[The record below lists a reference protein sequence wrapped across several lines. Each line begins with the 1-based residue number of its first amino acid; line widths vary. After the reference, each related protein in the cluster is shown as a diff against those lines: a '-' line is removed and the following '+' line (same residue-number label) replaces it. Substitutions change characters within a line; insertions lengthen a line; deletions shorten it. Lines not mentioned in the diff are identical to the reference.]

1 MRGGTLA
8 DDKAEIYQPMNDIAH
23 ERHLGVPHIVKH
35 TLTTRKKKY
44 PRKQPTQK
52 PAAAY
57 TAHVE
62 LSQLLSPDNY
72 RQQLQLLEAHRSAS
86 DTPKPPTSFQR
97 LVEDFKMDNPY
108 FMNRKYKPLPET
120 MAFFSLSQLDPG
132 DFFLTKRSKVNG
144 SITQPLHAILER
156 TIEKQPGRTDLETN
170 YEKVMEM
177 LLSQQPVVKEE
188 KAEPPPTPPQPTPR
202 PDFLPSYLQ
211 MLQTPSASTSGY
223 SPFKP

>member
-23 ERHLGVPHIVKH
+23 ERHFGVPHIVKH
-35 TLTTRKKKY
+35 ELTTRKKKY
-44 PRKQPTQK
+44 PRKRPTQR

-86 DTPKPPTSFQR
+86 DTPTPPTSFRR
-97 LVEDFKMDNPY
+97 LVEDFQMDNPY
-108 FMNRKYKPLPET
+108 FMNRRYKPLPET

-132 DFFLTKRSKVNG
+132 DYFLTKRSKVSG

-156 TIEKQPGRTDLETN
+156 AVDKQPGRTDLETN
-170 YEKVMEM
+170 YENVMQM
-177 LLSQQPVVKEE
+177 LLSQRPVVKEE
-188 KAEPPPTPPQPTPR
+188 PKPEP
-202 PDFLPSYLQ
+202 S
-211 MLQTPSASTSGY
+211 
-223 SPFKP
+223 SPEY

>member
-1 MRGGTLA
+1 MRKGGLA
-8 DDKAEIYQPMNDIAH
+8 DDKAQIYQPMDYLAH

-35 TLTTRKKKY
+35 TLTTRKKKH
-44 PRKQPTQK
+44 PHKRSTQR
-52 PAAAY
+52 PVAAY

-132 DFFLTKRSKVNG
+132 DFFLTKRSKVNN

-156 TIEKQPGRTDLETN
+156 TIEKQPGRTDLESN
-170 YEKVMEM
+170 YEKIMEM
-177 LLSQQPVVKEE
+177 LLSQQHIKKEP
-188 KAEPPPTPPQPTPR
+188 KPEP
-202 PDFLPSYLQ
+202 S
-211 MLQTPSASTSGY
+211 
-223 SPFKP
+223 SPEY